1 MKIVINFLAI
11 ILLFF
16 SFIHCSK
23 NTEKDEYEIVNLI
36 LQKNVTAY
44 GVKIFPPKKIAFG
57 SAEHKKFNDSL
68 INSGNLTYHI
78 EPFFFKLDTLKYYK
92 SNKIKNID
100 EYCKNE
106 KPINFTSIKLPHL
119 IPTFLLL
126 NRIKN
131 DLELI

>member
-1 MKIVINFLAI
+1 MKNVINFLAI

-100 EYCKNE
+100 EYESSIILNNKTEKKN
-106 KPINFTSIKLPHL
+106 
-119 IPTFLLL
+119 
-126 NRIKN
+126 
-131 DLELI
+131 

>member
-1 MKIVINFLAI
+1 MKNVINFLAI

-78 EPFFFKLDTLKYYK
+78 VFLVICIQLLDNSISFYPTKLKAESK
-92 SNKIKNID
+92 SGLRLFHNKV
-100 EYCKNE
+100 
-106 KPINFTSIKLPHL
+106 L
-119 IPTFLLL
+119 
-126 NRIKN
+126 
-131 DLELI
+131 

>member
-1 MKIVINFLAI
+1 MKNVINFLAI
-11 ILLFF
+11 ILIFF
-16 SFIHCSK
+16 SFIQCNR

-100 EYCKNE
+100 EYESSIILNNKTEKKN
-106 KPINFTSIKLPHL
+106 
-119 IPTFLLL
+119 
-126 NRIKN
+126 
-131 DLELI
+131 